1 MASSVWGGPRA
12 VEARRRDQLK
22 TSKDPA
28 VEMVRQLQAIGGIG
42 ENSSW
47 LFVTEFFGS
56 RKFHNRRE
64 VGGLAGLAP
73 TPNQSGEQD
82 QEQGID
88 KAGNRHVRTMAIE
101 IAWGWLRYQPDSALS
116 RWYQEK

>member
-1 MASSVWGGPRA
+1 
-12 VEARRRDQLK
+12 
-22 TSKDPA
+22 
-28 VEMVRQLQAIGGIG
+28 MVRQLQAIRGIG

-47 LFVTEFFGS
+47 LFVTEFFGW
-56 RKFHNRRE
+56 RKCHNRRE
-64 VGGLAGLAP
+64 VGGLAGFAP

-101 IAWGWLRYQPDSALS
+101 IAGGGSDIS
-116 RWYQEK
+116 RTVP